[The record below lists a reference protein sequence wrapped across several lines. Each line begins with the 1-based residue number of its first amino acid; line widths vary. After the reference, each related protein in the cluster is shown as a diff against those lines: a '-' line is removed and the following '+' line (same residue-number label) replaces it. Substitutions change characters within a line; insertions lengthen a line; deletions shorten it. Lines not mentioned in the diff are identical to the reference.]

1 MFGILIAEDDPVQ
14 RVLVHRM
21 LEAELP
27 VEITEVPDGE
37 SALSELKVA
46 REIPIALALI
56 DLDMPKL
63 SGMDLLR
70 SMNES
75 GSPVRSMVITGSE
88 AIEDAVEAMR
98 LGALDFISKPVQRE
112 RLLASVRNA
121 LALHELR
128 VEVTRLK
135 EDHEAA
141 YGFGA
146 LLNVCPGLDS
156 AVELGRKAARSEIPV
171 LITGE
176 SGVGKE
182 VFARAIHRESARRD
196 KPLVAVN
203 CGALP
208 DNLVE
213 STLFGHE
220 KGAFTGALQRS
231 IGKCREADGGVLFLD
246 EIGDLKPE
254 TQVKL
259 LRMLQE
265 GEIEPVGS
273 SKTVKVNVRVISATN
288 HSLEQAVTDGKFR
301 EDLFYRLQGF
311 PIHLPAL
318 RERKGDIVPLASH
331 LLKRIASSEGRQTL
345 TLSSDAQKWLTHQ
358 PWAGNVRELQHL
370 LHRTCLMAD
379 TDILQEIDFTR
390 WGARRAKAESDS
402 IEGLKVALL
411 DTHGRPRPME
421 EMEQEII
428 TRMVDYHDGHI
439 GKTAAALGIGQSTL
453 YKRIKP
459 SDSSVA

>member
-1 MFGILIAEDDPVQ
+1 MLGVLIAEDDPVQ
-14 RVLVHRM
+14 RVLVRRV
-21 LEAELP
+21 LEDELP
-27 VEITEVPDGE
+27 VEITEVADGE
-37 SALSELKVA
+37 SALRELKA
-46 REIPIALALI
+46 ERDIPIALALI
-56 DLDMPKL
+56 DLGMPKL

-70 SMNES
+70 SMNEA
-75 GSPVRSMVITGSE
+75 GSSVRAMVITGSE

-98 LGALDFISKPVQRE
+98 LGAVDFISKPVQRE
-112 RLLASVRNA
+112 RLLASARNA
-121 LALHELR
+121 LVLHELQ
-128 VEVTRLK
+128 VEVSRLK
-135 EDHEAA
+135 EDREPT
-141 YGFGA
+141 YGFEA
-146 LLNVCPGLDS
+146 LLNVCPGLEA
-156 AVELGRKAARSEIPV
+156 AVALGRKAVRSEIPV

-182 VFARAIHRESARRD
+182 VFARAIHRESARHD

-231 IGKCREADGGVLFLD
+231 IGKCREAEGGVLFLD

-259 LRMLQE
+259 LRLLQE

-273 SKTVKVNVRVISATN
+273 SKTVNVNVRVISATN
-288 HSLEQAVTDGKFR
+288 HSLEQAVAEGRFR

-318 RERKGDIVPLASH
+318 RERRGDIVPLANH
-331 LLKRIASSEGRQTL
+331 LLKRIAMSEGRKAL
-345 TLSSDAQKWLTHQ
+345 TLSPDAQKWLTQQ

-379 TDILQEIDFTR
+379 TDTLQEVDFTR
-390 WGARRAKAESDS
+390 WGARRAKMESES
-402 IEGLKVALL
+402 PEGLKLSLL
-411 DTHGRPRPME
+411 DTHGRPRALE
-421 EMEQEII
+421 EMEQEIF
-428 TRMVDYHDGHI
+428 TRMVEFHDGHI

-459 SDSSVA
+459 AS